1 MKKKTTPGVFFF
13 QKRAFLIC
21 LYSCIHIGN
30 AEKVQLGC
38 RVTPEVLPWVVEPG
52 MEQLDGRDK
61 KKKGPQHNIIPTVG
75 LLARPK
81 VHNAEKDSHLAAPAA
96 NRCLSL
102 EPVCPAKSQNKHKY
116 RQTSINNLPDEIL
129 LKIFKTLPILD
140 LLTCSVVNKHWCALA
155 RDNLIWQDIY
165 CRYVSTCDKKETGL
179 HQGHGY
185 WKKLCISKT
194 VELRNRKVLSLLRK
208 VHLYTG
214 LVKNTEAAIRKAGIT
229 WMLCLIGSNQ
239 GGTSHSSSRSQFIEM
254 RCQDMFFHSMAV
266 VVPFYCQNA
275 PALKSIKTCQVFS
288 INPIFFHKD
297 GRPLLDG
304 PHQKSLLL
312 EASCPNAGWSSF
324 ISPDSLIGEDAL
336 VSLHHTPL
344 HGLLFATWKDDGEL
358 SFIVACFHFHKLV
371 QRCLLGTS
379 SRPYIPSYPNVIE
392 DDIDPL
398 FGLHHY
404 QLTVE
409 LSGMQT
415 SYYLEHF
422 NGLQCQL
429 GNISDGHAHF
439 TVIREENT
447 YDYTPLSTKLNMGWK
462 TEALKGVIQNACL
475 LHATVLEE
483 RDEIFWSVSSPVQ
496 VQVKENCNHVQFEM
510 TSRSTRYISYKD
522 DRGQLH
528 MEINECEDGR
538 NYVTRLELS
547 LSLGAINQWFG
558 TSYT

>member
-1 MKKKTTPGVFFF
+1 
-13 QKRAFLIC
+13 
-21 LYSCIHIGN
+21 
-30 AEKVQLGC
+30 
-38 RVTPEVLPWVVEPG
+38 
-52 MEQLDGRDK
+52 MERLDGRDK
-61 KKKGPQHNIIPTVG
+61 KKKGPHHQQHNIIPTNVG

-81 VHNAEKDSHLAAPAA
+81 VYNAERDNLPVAAPAA

-102 EPVCPAKSQNKHKY
+102 EPVSTAKTRNEYKC

-129 LKIFKTLPILD
+129 LKILKTLPILD

-165 CRYVSTCDKKETGL
+165 CRYVSTCGKKEIGL
-179 HQGHGY
+179 HQVHGY

-229 WMLCLIGSNQ
+229 WVLNLIGSSL
-239 GGTSHSSSRSQFIEM
+239 GSSSRSNSRGGQFFEM

-275 PALKSIKTCQVFS
+275 PMLKSIKTCQVFS
-288 INPIFFHKD
+288 INPIFFRKD

-312 EASCPNAGWSSF
+312 EASFPAAGWSSF
-324 ISPDSLIGEDAL
+324 VSADSMVGEDAL

-344 HGLLFATWKDDGEL
+344 RGLMIATWKDGGEL

-404 QLTVE
+404 QLTLE

-447 YDYTPLSTKLNMGWK
+447 YDYTPVSTKLNIGWK
-462 TEALKGVIQNACL
+462 TESLKGVIQNACL

-483 RDEIFWSVSSPVQ
+483 RDEIFWSVSSPVK
-496 VQVKENCNHVQFEM
+496 VHIKENCNYVQFEM
-510 TSRSTRYISYKD
+510 KPKSTRYISYQD
-522 DRGQLH
+522 ERGQLH
-528 MEINECEDGR
+528 MEINEVEDGR

-547 LSLGAINQWFG
+547 LSLSAINQWFG
-558 TSYT
+558 TAYT